1 MARRAESDTR
11 DARPGVAA
19 RPGDGLTIGQVSQ
32 RTGIPAKTI
41 RYYESIGLLPQPARG
56 ENTYRRYGGADVNRL
71 LLLRRIRLLGAP
83 LAGAK
88 NLLEGATD
96 ARCVD
101 AQEALLSLVDTRLTA
116 LDQQIEELRALHDQ
130 VSEYRRELAS
140 CRADD
145 VTPFADCS
153 DMRCIG
159 APPDQDG
166 ACDASAP
173 ETAVDVSQ
181 LPCCTAPMTAK
192 PFITLITPTDGTKE
206 IRS

>member
-11 DARPGVAA
+11 DARPGAAA
-19 RPGDGLTIGQVSQ
+19 RPGAGLTIGQVSQ

-56 ENTYRRYGGADVNRL
+56 ENTYRRYGGADINRL

-88 NLLEGATD
+88 HLLEGATD

-101 AQEALLSLVDTRLTA
+101 AQEALLSLVDTRLAA
-116 LDQQIEELRALHDQ
+116 LDQQIEELRALRDQ
-130 VSEYRRELAS
+130 VSDYRRELAA

-159 APPDQDG
+159 ALPEQDSVG
-166 ACDASAP
+166 DASASGAAVGASQP
-173 ETAVDVSQ
+173 LCCPAPTAAE
-181 LPCCTAPMTAK
+181 P
-192 PFITLITPTDGTKE
+192 LITRITPHVGQ
-206 IRS
+206 RR